1 MFFSFDKLH
10 LRYDPF
16 PIGVARPLMAP
27 DTYAK
32 LVESYPALDLFK
44 YFSKV
49 GHKYVLSE
57 KFNSDNYDRF
67 IRENP
72 LWREFHAWIKSDDFS
87 YGMMRM
93 LRQHG
98 VDLGYEAPTP
108 VVKRVTKRIKAL
120 AKRRASKVEPN
131 LKARFEF
138 SMLPADGG
146 SVTPHTD
153 EPGKV
158 VTLVISMLQEG
169 EWEAAY
175 GGGTDVNRPNDER
188 RLFNRMNDKAA
199 FEDMEV
205 LDSFPYEPNQAVI
218 FVKTFNS
225 WHSVR
230 PMTGPEGML
239 RRTLTINIEARG

>member
-1 MFFSFDKLH
+1 MFFSFDTLH

-16 PIGVARPLMAP
+16 PIGVARPLMAA
-27 DTYAK
+27 DTYGR
-32 LVESYPALDLFK
+32 LVESYPPLELFQ

-57 KFNSDNYDRF
+57 KFNAENYDRF
-67 IRENP
+67 IRENA
-72 LWREFHAWIKSDDFS
+72 LWRDFHAWVKSDDFS
-87 YGMMRM
+87 YGVMHM
-93 LRQHG
+93 LREHG
-98 VDLGYEAPTP
+98 IDLGYDAPTP
-108 VVKRVTKRIKAL
+108 PAKRLMKRAKAL
-120 AKRRASKVEPN
+120 AKRRTTQMEPN

-146 SVTPHTD
+146 SVTPHSD

-158 VTLVISMLQEG
+158 VTLVISMLQDG
-169 EWEAAY
+169 EWDPAY
-175 GGGTDVNRPNDER
+175 GGGTDVNKPKDER
-188 RLFNRMNDKAA
+188 RLFNRMNAKAA
-199 FEDMEV
+199 FEEMEI

>member
-1 MFFSFDKLH
+1 MFFTFDQLH

-16 PIGVARPLMAP
+16 PIGVARPLMEP
-27 DTYAK
+27 DTYRK
-32 LVESYPALDLFK
+32 LVDSYPALDLFK

-67 IRENP
+67 IGENP
-72 LWREFHAWIKSDDFS
+72 LWRDFHAWIKSDDFS
-87 YGMMRM
+87 YGIIRM
-93 LRQHG
+93 LRERG
-98 VDLGYEAPTP
+98 VDLGFEAPTP
-108 VVKRVTKRIKAL
+108 PGKRLAKRVKAI
-120 AKRRASKVEPN
+120 AKRRASQMEPN

-158 VTLVISMLQEG
+158 VTLVISMLKDG
-169 EWEAAY
+169 EWDPSY
-175 GGGTDVNRPNDER
+175 GGGTDVNRPKDER
-188 RLFNRMNDKAA
+188 RLFNHMNAKAP
-199 FEDMEV
+199 FDEMEI

-230 PMTGPEGML
+230 PMTGPEDML